1 MKSDYRYQYNTPDMN
16 PIDQFATDY
25 PDIAG
30 PVKQMVEAQTSALH
44 TRIFEETMD
53 LAYPTWRDLRDS
65 PEFGKWMQANPDMQ
79 QKAQEPGIRAA
90 LVVLEAFD
98 SSKGRK
104 PSPRSAAFQQTLD
117 GYAATDS
124 PSSFTG
130 KPGQQSQ
137 VPSLDDALDG
147 FAAE

>member
-1 MKSDYRYQYNTPDMN
+1 MYRYDSPTND
-16 PIDQFATDY
+16 PISQFKTDY
-25 PDIAG
+25 PDISG
-30 PVKQMVEAQTSALH
+30 PVEKMVEAQTSALH

-98 SSKGRK
+98 QAQGRK
-104 PSPRSAAFQQTLD
+104 PSNRSAAFQQTLD

-147 FAAE
+147 FAAD